1 MGNEALCRVDLG
13 DNSAEARVLLE
24 TDELIVRGGMKVRIP
39 FKEMERVAADGGAL
53 TFRWK
58 GADARMLVGI
68 QAPKWVEKIRNP
80 KSVIDK
86 LGVKPG
92 QRVTILGDVG
102 EELAA
107 AVEQRSGDVSRRL
120 RKESDVIFFAAGTR
134 EELARLET
142 LRASLAASGAIWVI
156 RPKGIQAIRDG
167 DVITVAR
174 AAGLVDVKVVRVS
187 ETLSGE
193 KLVIPV
199 TKR

>member
-13 DNSAEARVLLE
+13 GSSAEARVLLE
-24 TDELIVRGGMKVRIP
+24 TDELIVRGGMKLRIP

-58 GADARMLVGI
+58 GADARMLVGVL
-68 QAPKWVEKIRNP
+68 APKWAEKIRNP

-120 RKESDVIFFAAGTR
+120 RKESDVIFLGATTR

-167 DVITVAR
+167 DVIAAAR
-174 AAGLVDVKVVRVS
+174 AAGLVDVKVVRVN
-187 ETLSGE
+187 EALSGE
-193 KLVIPV
+193 KLMIPV

>member
-1 MGNEALCRVDLG
+1 MGNEATCRVELG
-13 DNSAEARVLLE
+13 GDSADAKVLLE
-24 TDELIVRGGMKVRIP
+24 TDELIVRGGMKLRIP

-58 GADARMLVGI
+58 DADARFSIGP
-68 QAPKWVEKIRNP
+68 QASKWAEKIRNP

-107 AVEQRSGDVSRRL
+107 AIEARADVSRRL
-120 RKESDVIFFAAGTR
+120 RNTSDIIFFGIATR
-134 EELARLET
+134 DELPRLGT
-142 LRASLAASGAIWVI
+142 LRESLAPAGAVWVI
-156 RPKGIQAIRDG
+156 RPKGTKAITDL
-167 DVITVAR
+167 DVIAAAKT
-174 AAGLVDVKVVRVS
+174 AGLVDVKVARVS
-187 ETLSGE
+187 EVLTGE

>member
-13 DNSAEARVLLE
+13 GSSAEARVLLE
-24 TDELIVRGGMKVRIP
+24 TDELIVRGGMKLRIP

-58 GADARMLVGI
+58 GADARMLVGV
-68 QAPKWVEKIRNP
+68 QAPKWAEKIRNP

-120 RKESDVIFFAAGTR
+120 RKESDVIFLAATTR

-142 LRASLAASGAIWVI
+142 LRSSLAATGAIWVI

-167 DVITVAR
+167 DVIAAAR
-174 AAGLVDVKVVRVS
+174 TAGLVDVKVVRVN
-187 ETLSGE
+187 EALSGE